1 MPRRARR
8 ILASP
13 RTYTVVVAAL
23 FLAGCKNGGSGGGD
37 GTGY

>member
-1 MPRRARR
+1 MTRHTRR

-13 RTYTVVVAAL
+13 RTYAVVVAAL
-23 FLAGCKNGGSGGGD
+23 FVAGCKNGGGGGD